1 MGETVGT
8 EVERSFPGGFLR
20 LPFRGRT
27 WRRTLYAVVS
37 PLVGLCLLV
46 VALFGGHRAAA
57 RVRRRLAERLLDAS
71 PGRSV
76 PTWPRVVGHALF
88 GLPLDVLASVVA
100 GYGWAVV
107 VLNIAYPV
115 RLLAEPDTA
124 SLTAD
129 AWGGPTLAGAWL
141 VHGLAGLVA
150 LWLVPLLVVGITQV
164 QLALASALLW
174 PPAEPVSPPRG
185 AGTR

>member
-1 MGETVGT
+1 
-8 EVERSFPGGFLR
+8 
-20 LPFRGRT
+20 LPVSV
-27 WRRTLYAVVS
+27 RRW
-37 PLVGLCLLV
+37 LLV
-46 VALFGGHRAAA
+46 RQRVCQPLPPLRQLSVIDIRRPARPPLFPYTTLFRS
-57 RVRRRLAERLLDAS
+57 RRLAVRLLDAS

-164 QLALASALLW
+164 QLALRSG
-174 PPAEPVSPPRG
+174 ER
-185 AGTR
+185 R